1 MGNLKKYCT
10 YLINF
15 QHESYMKVKYF
26 AKSIFKKT
34 EERVTELYNEMRFK
48 QRKHDR
54 AEKYNILKE
63 I

>member
-15 QHESYMKVKYF
+15 QHESCMKVKYL
-26 AKSIFKKT
+26 AENILKKT
-34 EERVTELYNEMRFK
+34 EERVPELYNELRIK

-54 AEKYNILKE
+54 AEK
-63 I
+63 